1 MPSSP
6 GRRKNKTK
14 RRRTCWGSESQ
25 DSEEE
30 VHACI
35 SAVNKGPLAQMQNDH
50 PPAPR
55 EAAPTAR
62 GRQPKPTERYRPPSP
77 PIALPGDAPAAARVV
92 VKTKQTEGKL
102 ADDKMVAVQTRAI
115 PRSQQ
120 TGRIM
125 LGQLSLSK
133 AFPKSYLSRDPIQ
146 ESPID
151 NMTISSAWHMVRKNT
166 K

>member
-1 MPSSP
+1 MRYDP
-6 GRRKNKTK
+6 
-14 RRRTCWGSESQ
+14 
-25 DSEEE
+25 
-30 VHACI
+30 
-35 SAVNKGPLAQMQNDH
+35 

-62 GRQPKPTERYRPPSP
+62 
-77 PIALPGDAPAAARVV
+77 AAARVV
-92 VKTKQTEGKL
+92 VKSKQTEGTR

-133 AFPKSYLSRDPIQ
+133 AFPKSYLSRDPIK

-151 NMTISSAWHMVRKNT
+151 NMTISSAWHMVQEITTVLPHIFTDFDNDFRFNNDNVIT
-166 K
+166 S